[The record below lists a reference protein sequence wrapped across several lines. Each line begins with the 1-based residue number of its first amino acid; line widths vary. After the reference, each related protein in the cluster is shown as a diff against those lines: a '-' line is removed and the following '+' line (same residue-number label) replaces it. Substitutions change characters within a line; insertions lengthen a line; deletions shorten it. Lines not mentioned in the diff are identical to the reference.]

1 MTLHYT
7 RPAVIA
13 LAAYLHPLEMTRMP
27 VKLLKDNRVSVKW
40 RDEQIEWFLHCYFN
54 MPLPDSPIGRV
65 AVRETFEQF
74 QRKYNFV

>member
-1 MTLHYT
+1 MTIRYT

-13 LAAYLHPLEMTRMP
+13 LAAFLHPLEMERMP
-27 VKLLKDNRVSVKW
+27 VKLLKDNTVSVKW
-40 RDEQIEWFLHCYFN
+40 KEPQIEWFVKCYFN
-54 MPLPDSPIGRV
+54 TPLPQSPIAQV

>member
-13 LAAYLHPLEMTRMP
+13 LAAYLHPLEMERMP
-27 VKLLKDNRVSVKW
+27 VKLLKDNRVSVRWK
-40 RDEQIEWFLHCYFN
+40 EKQIEWFVECYFN
-54 MPLPDSPIGRV
+54 SPLPDSPIAQV

-74 QRKYNFV
+74 QKKYAFI